1 MIVTLKFV
9 NRTAASEGDDAA
21 IVEMQIGRDAAR
33 HVVEWYGAFFSGDDY
48 DVLLNGRTQRLGING
63 ELLARKALR

>member
-1 MIVTLKFV
+1 MGFLAGPTSADRWDFEGRSGAVIVTLKFV

-21 IVEMQIGRDAAR
+21 IV
-33 HVVEWYGAFFSGDDY
+33 
-48 DVLLNGRTQRLGING
+48 VLLNGRTQRLGING